1 VEVKTSHDEPGMTRS
16 GRPREFDLT
25 DALETA
31 IMIFWRDGYGG
42 ASLNQIAAATGV
54 GKPSLYAAFGDKE
67 HLYLHALAHYGAR
80 LQEHYAQVLEAEPDA
95 RRAIEALLLSAIES
109 AGHGAGPG
117 GCMVVAGAATCDADG
132 VPPSVRRAISDALH
146 ARFRAIEQRL
156 ERGKREAQLP
166 AAADT
171 AALASFYSTFH
182 AGLVVQAQ
190 DRRCSTGLKEAVRA
204 AIAAWPQAAPKARMP
219 GTRARAKKLR
229 R

>member
-1 VEVKTSHDEPGMTRS
+1 MTRT
-16 GRPREFDLT
+16 GRPREFDIT

-31 IMIFWRDGYGG
+31 MTIFWREGYGG

-67 HLYLHALAHYGAR
+67 HLYLRALAHYGAR

-95 RRAIEALLLSAIES
+95 RRALERLLLSAIES

-117 GCMVVAGAATCDADG
+117 GCMVVAGTATCDADG

-146 ARFRAIEQRL
+146 ARLRAIEQRL

-166 AAADT
+166 ALADT
-171 AALASFYSTFH
+171 AALASFYSTVH

-190 DRRCSTGLKEAVRA
+190 DRRCRTGLTEAVSA
-204 AIAAWPQAAPKARMP
+204 AMAAWPQSPP
-219 GTRARAKKLR
+219 RARTRSSRATAR
-229 R
+229 RSKS